1 MENLEDRI
9 REAIVSEL
17 KRQAEVREGELNVR
31 EEGETRLRIDGSVDL
46 DELSMVVVGALAGGP
61 RSPVAAITTRRP
73 RAAA

>member
-17 KRQAEVREGELNVR
+17 KRQAELREGELNVR

-61 RSPVAAITTRRP
+61 
-73 RAAA
+73 

>member
-61 RSPVAAITTRRP
+61 
-73 RAAA
+73 

>member
-46 DELSMVVVGALAGGP
+46 EELSMVVVGALAGGP
-61 RSPVAAITTRRP
+61 
-73 RAAA
+73 

>member
-31 EEGETRLRIDGSVDL
+31 EEGETRLRVDGSVDL

-61 RSPVAAITTRRP
+61 
-73 RAAA
+73 

>member
-17 KRQAEVREGELNVR
+17 KRQAEVREGELTVR

-46 DELSMVVVGALAGGP
+46 EELSMVVVGALAGGP
-61 RSPVAAITTRRP
+61 
-73 RAAA
+73 

>member
-46 DELSMVVVGALAGGP
+46 EELSMVVVGALAGGP
-61 RSPVAAITTRRP
+61 RSPVAVITTRRP
-73 RAAA
+73 PAAA